1 MCVGERWR
9 DRERW
14 RENYGGLPFYF
25 TFSFSELKKKLS
37 TLKKKTASWMCRPK
51 QVLHLPP
58 STVTHN
64 LKLGQGVGSAPSA
77 WRKAFTLLL
86 GLSAC

>member
-1 MCVGERWR
+1 MFDIHNHVSAKSSTQSCTCVIIPMAGERTVCVGERWR

-37 TLKKKTASWMCRPK
+37 TLKKKNSFLDVQT
-51 QVLHLPP
+51 
-58 STVTHN
+58 
-64 LKLGQGVGSAPSA
+64 
-77 WRKAFTLLL
+77 
-86 GLSAC
+86 